1 MSAHD
6 FEFTSIDGQPIKL
19 AQFAGKPVLVV
30 NTASECG
37 LTPQYRG
44 LQSLWERYRDRGLVV
59 LGVPCN
65 DFGGQEPG
73 TEAEIKTFCSTQYQV
88 GFPMTA
94 KNAVIGKNAHPLYR
108 WAIEQA
114 GEAATPKWNFHKYL
128 IGADGALVGNFGSR
142 VAPDDKTLV
151 AEIEAQLPK

>member
-1 MSAHD
+1 MSAHE
-6 FEFTSIDGQPIKL
+6 FEFKTIEGESFTL
-19 AQFAGKPVLVV
+19 ARFAGKSVLVV

-44 LQSLWERYRDRGLVV
+44 LQSLWSRYHDRGLIV

-73 TEAEIKTFCSTQYQV
+73 SEAEIKSFCSRNYSIE
-88 GFPMTA
+88 FPMTS
-94 KNAVIGKNAHPLYR
+94 KYSVVGKNAHPFYR

-114 GEAATPKWNFHKYL
+114 GAGSAPKWNFHKYL
-128 IGADGALVGNFGSR
+128 IDAKGELVGSFDSR
-142 VAPDDKTLV
+142 VSPDDKGLV
-151 AEIEAQLPK
+151 AEIESNLRK

>member
-1 MSAHD
+1 MSAHE
-6 FEFTSIDGQPIKL
+6 FEFKTIDGESFTL
-19 AQFAGKPVLVV
+19 ARFAGKSVLVV

-44 LQSLWERYRDRGLVV
+44 LQSLWSRYHDRGLIV

-73 TEAEIKTFCSTQYQV
+73 SEVEIKSFCARNYSIE
-88 GFPMTA
+88 FPMTS
-94 KNAVIGKNAHPLYR
+94 KYSVVGKNAHPFYR

-114 GEAATPKWNFHKYL
+114 GAGSAPKWNFHKYL
-128 IGADGALVGNFGSR
+128 IDAKGELVGSFDSR
-142 VAPDDKTLV
+142 VSPDDKGLV
-151 AEIEAQLPK
+151 AEIESNLRK